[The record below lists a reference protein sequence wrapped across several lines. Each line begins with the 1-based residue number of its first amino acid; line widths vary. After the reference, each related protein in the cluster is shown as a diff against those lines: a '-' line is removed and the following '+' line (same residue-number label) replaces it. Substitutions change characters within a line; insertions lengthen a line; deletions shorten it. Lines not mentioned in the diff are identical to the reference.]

1 MSDAEHQLQDHGVA
15 PSAPDRDA
23 QQVARSLRRTGPLRM
38 EELRVQPELRGWSTD
53 RVERAVVA
61 AWSADR
67 ITIDAGDRLVAL

>member
-1 MSDAEHQLQDHGVA
+1 
-15 PSAPDRDA
+15 
-23 QQVARSLRRTGPLRM
+23 M

-67 ITIDAGDRLVAL
+67 ITVDAGDRLVAL